1 MNRTVLSYGQTFSYE
16 NWCSF
21 ILQPYYFQKMCIW
34 NDISVEFVGQYL
46 ISYHILLTFYTSLV
60 LIQLYSVLSRT
71 IKADVYD
78 RSLPHASKWFTSRS
92 LYKFTFCRVM
102 HILFVALMK
111 REEHVLCRLKKCEFT
126 IIHIQPTEHKREN
139 RWLRIFQLMKFCILH
154 HINRK
159 KWIS

>member
-1 MNRTVLSYGQTFSYE
+1 
-16 NWCSF
+16 
-21 ILQPYYFQKMCIW
+21 MCIS
-34 NDISVEFVGQYL
+34 NIISVANRVGQYL
-46 ISYHILLTFYTSLV
+46 ILNPILFIFYTSLILV
-60 LIQLYSVLSRT
+60 QSYSVLLSRT